1 MKSLVA
7 FYSLTGNTRIVAQA
21 LAGALGADTE
31 ELVSKTRGKG
41 MGRLVLQTL
50 LRTRARIGAIR
61 NDAALYDL
69 VVVGTPVWARNM
81 SGPVR
86 TYLEQNKNKFK
97 SVAFFCTYGGSG
109 SEKALKTMEKLCGMP
124 AVGKLDILERDVK
137 STEYAA
143 DVKRFAAKLLE
154 SQD

>member
-1 MKSLVA
+1 MKSLVV
-7 FYSLTGNTRIVAQA
+7 FYSRTGNTRIVAEA
-21 LAGALGADTE
+21 LVGALGADIE
-31 ELVSKTRGKG
+31 AIVSDTQGKG
-41 MGRLVLQTL
+41 MSQLVLQTL
-50 LRTRARIGAIR
+50 LRTRARIAPPK
-61 NDAALYDL
+61 NDASLYDL

-109 SEKALKTMEKLCGMP
+109 SEKALKTMEKLCGSP
-124 AVGKLDILERDVK
+124 AAGKLDILEGDVK

-143 DVKRFAAKLLE
+143 DVKRFAAKILE
-154 SQD
+154 SQH